1 MHFISAWALGR
12 PSLHYSK
19 WPDQHTKNLVPA
31 SLQIY
36 VRMDLGE
43 GHRYEVKEGIMRRN
57 GVWFM
62 DSTGTSCGPGEACK
76 PLFWRQPQLEAP
88 LQACD

>member
-1 MHFISAWALGR
+1 
-12 PSLHYSK
+12 
-19 WPDQHTKNLVPA
+19 
-31 SLQIY
+31 
-36 VRMDLGE
+36 MDLGE

-62 DSTGTSCGPGEACK
+62 DSTGTSCGPGEVCK

-88 LQACD
+88 LQACDWSAAAFTHKQPWAALPPA